1 MSRHASVTRVLESG
15 LIAILRSD
23 SPDKLIPLC
32 HGLHRGGIQI
42 IEITMTVPG
51 ALDVIRQLHQEL
63 GSQVLVGAGTI
74 LDPETARLAI
84 LAGAEFLVTP
94 ALNVETIQL
103 ANRYDKLILPGI
115 LSPTELVTALEAGAS
130 MVKLFP
136 ADAVGPT
143 FLSAL
148 TRPFPQAMIV
158 PTGGV
163 TLDSLQAFVSAGA
176 AAVGLATS
184 LIDQKLAQSGDAA
197 EAERRA
203 RAFVA
208 KYAEVRRKS

>member
-1 MSRHASVTRVLESG
+1 MSRHASIARVLESG
-15 LIAILRSD
+15 LVAILRAD
-23 SPDKLIPLC
+23 SPETLVPLC
-32 HGLHRGGIQI
+32 HGLSAGGIQI

-51 ALDVIRQLHQEL
+51 ALDVIRQLNKDL
-63 GSQVLVGAGTI
+63 GHKVLVGAGTI

-94 ALNVETIQL
+94 SFNAETIKL

-115 LSPTELVTALEAGAS
+115 LSPTELITALEAGAS

-143 FLSAL
+143 FLAAL

-163 TLDSLQAFVSAGA
+163 TLETLKAFVDAGA

-184 LIDQKLAQSGDAA
+184 LVDKQLAASGDVE
-197 EAERRA
+197 EAQRRA
-203 RAFVA
+203 AAFVA
-208 KYAEVRRKS
+208 RYAEVRRK